1 MQTNTQES
9 MAFMYDTCGVKDLE
23 IRFITIFR
31 NNLQHL
37 RFQNY
42 RKKRTTIICNISHLT
57 ELNIDVNVRRVVTQR
72 TILPGTIS
80 LGTRNDNHAT
90 NTKIILGI

>member
-1 MQTNTQES
+1 MHYYILKQSATLGIN
-9 MAFMYDTCGVKDLE
+9 
-23 IRFITIFR
+23 
-31 NNLQHL
+31 
-37 RFQNY
+37 

-90 NTKIILGI
+90 DTKIILGI

>member
-1 MQTNTQES
+1 MVKVRVKELEEKNG
-9 MAFMYDTCGVKDLE
+9 GVCKGKY
-23 IRFITIFR
+23 RFET
-31 NNLQHL
+31 
-37 RFQNY
+37 
-42 RKKRTTIICNISHLT
+42 ICNTWDFIQTTDCKIIYYISHLT

-80 LGTRNDNHAT
+80 LGTRNDNQAT